1 MKKWLQALRDRTMLR
16 QSIVQAVTIADR
28 SREAVWDRV
37 QDSIFQMDVP
47 EARGYV
53 RARAA
58 AVIRQEAEQVLGKRH
73 RFSKR
78 MVARTHQL
86 ATERVIHLIL
96 LDLLSGGEEGRQ
108 LAA

>member
-1 MKKWLQALRDRTMLR
+1 
-16 QSIVQAVTIADR
+16 
-28 SREAVWDRV
+28 
-37 QDSIFQMDVP
+37 MDVP

-58 AVIRQEAEQVLGKRH
+58 AVIRQEAEQVLGKQH
-73 RFSKR
+73 RFPKR
-78 MVARTHQL
+78 RVARTHQL

-96 LDLLSGGEEGRQ
+96 LDLLSGGEEGRR

>member
-1 MKKWLQALRDRTMLR
+1 MLR

-58 AVIRQEAEQVLGKRH
+58 AVIRQQVAEVLGKRH
-73 RFSKR
+73 RFSER
-78 MVARTHQL
+78 MVARIHQL
-86 ATERVIHLIL
+86 ATERVIRLIL
-96 LDLLSGGEEGRQ
+96 VDLLSSGEEGRR